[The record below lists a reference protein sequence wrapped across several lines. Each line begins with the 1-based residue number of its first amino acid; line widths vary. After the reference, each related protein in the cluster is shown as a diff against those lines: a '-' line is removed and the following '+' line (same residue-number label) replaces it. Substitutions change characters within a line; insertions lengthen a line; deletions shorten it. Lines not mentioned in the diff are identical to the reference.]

1 MGGRTDGRLVSLNSL
16 CVGWRAAGFSDYF
29 LVVFFF
35 IFPVSFAYHLMDMNW
50 MTRVYL
56 YVRSPLLLFVV
67 KDVVWFPLPERSCFV
82 LSPTRPAPK
91 FILDL
96 LILNCVIT
104 FGGFCWR
111 GERESFV
118 GV

>member
-1 MGGRTDGRLVSLNSL
+1 
-16 CVGWRAAGFSDYF
+16 
-29 LVVFFF
+29 
-35 IFPVSFAYHLMDMNW
+35 